1 MSKFYTEEMKNYI
14 LNNYRGKTALQLQQE
29 FNNKFKTNISYM
41 AIKSYLTGHKIRIG
55 HKNKSK
61 FKGEHITFLKENV
74 KGISLKELTIR
85 FNNEFNMNLNESC
98 IANLKYKYNLKSG
111 INGGQF
117 VKGQAPLNKGKKWDE
132 FMSKEAQEASR
143 KSLFKKG
150 NVPGNRRPIGSERID
165 KRDGSILI
173 KVQDGHLQKNWLA
186 KSRYIYEQKHG
197 KIPKGYKVIFADGD
211 NRNFDLN
218 NLILVSNSEELI
230 LNRNK
235 LIGSNAELTRSG
247 VAIAKLIDKVNK
259 TKNGVKNG

>member
-14 LNNYRGKTALQLQQE
+14 LNNHRGKTALQLQQE
-29 FNNKFKTNISYM
+29 FNNRFKTNISYM
-41 AIKSYLTGHKIRIG
+41 AMKSYLTGHKIRIG

-61 FKGEHITFLKENV
+61 FKREHITFLRENV

-85 FNNEFNMNLNESC
+85 FNNEFNMNLTESC

-111 INGGQF
+111 ITGGQF
-117 VKGQAPLNKGKKWDE
+117 VKGHVPLNKGKKWDD

-143 KSLFKKG
+143 KSLFEKG
-150 NVPGNRRPIGSERID
+150 NVPSNRRPIGSERID

-173 KVQDGHLQKNWLA
+173 KVQDGHLQKNWMA
-186 KSRYIYEQKHG
+186 KSRYIYEQKNG

-211 NRNFDLN
+211 NRNFDLD

>member
-1 MSKFYTEEMKNYI
+1 MSKFYTEEMKNFI
-14 LNNYRGKTALQLQQE
+14 LDNYHEKTILQLQEE
-29 FNNKFKTNISYM
+29 FNCRFKTNISYNAM
-41 AIKSYLTGHKIRIG
+41 KSYLTRHKIKIG

-61 FKGEHITFLKENV
+61 FKQEHIIFLRENV

-85 FNNEFNMNLNESC
+85 FNNEFNMDVNESC

-111 INGGQF
+111 ITGGQF
-117 VKGQAPLNKGKKWDE
+117 VKGQVPLNKGKKWDE
-132 FMSKEAQEASR
+132 FMSKEAQESSR
-143 KSLFKKG
+143 RSLFKKG
-150 NVPGNRRPIGSERID
+150 NIPNNRRPIGSERID

-173 KVQDGHLQKNWLA
+173 KVQDGHLQKNWMA

-211 NRNFDLN
+211 NRNFDLD

-235 LIGSNAELTRSG
+235 LISNDANLTKSG
-247 VAIAKLIDKVNK
+247 VAVAKLIDKVNK
-259 TKNGVKNG
+259 TKSGIKNE